1 MTISSEQL
9 LSGGQG
15 EIGGPES
22 GGPEEPG
29 MPTQSRRTLVLRR
42 FLRSKESV
50 IGFVMLAL
58 LFFMAFVGPYFT
70 HWSYLDN
77 DFTALR
83 VPPNADHWFGTNQI
97 GQDMFALTM
106 HGMQKSLIIG
116 LLVAIL
122 SVTLS
127 AVVGS
132 FAGYFIGATDKA
144 LSWLV
149 DLFLVIPSFLVVAIL
164 SPLFRGGTWFIL
176 VVLLAAFGWM
186 ITARIV
192 RGMTISLKEREFV
205 QAARYMGV
213 SPVKI
218 IFKHIIPNIASLLI
232 VDGTLQ
238 VSIAIVAATSLSY
251 FGFGVQPPDVA
262 IGTLIKDGTN
272 SASEFPWLFGFPA
285 LMLILIVLAANLLG
299 DGLRDALDPNAG
311 KSQ

>member
-9 LSGGQG
+9 VSGGRG
-15 EIGGPES
+15 EADGYDA
-22 GGPEEPG
+22 GGPEEPDR
-29 MPTQSRRTLVLRR
+29 PTQSRRTLVLRR

-50 IGFVMLAL
+50 IGFVLLAL

-106 HGMQKSLIIG
+106 RGAQKTLIIG
-116 LLVAIL
+116 LLVAVL
-122 SVTLS
+122 SVAIS
-127 AVVGS
+127 AIVGA
-132 FAGYFIGATDKA
+132 FAGYFGGKTDKA
-144 LSWLV
+144 LSWLI
-149 DLFLVIPSFLVVAIL
+149 DLFLVIPVFLVVSIL
-164 SPLFRGGTWFIL
+164 SPRFRGSTWLIL
-176 VVLLAAFGWM
+176 VVLIAAFGWM

-192 RGMTISLKEREFV
+192 RGMTISLREREFV

-218 IFKHIIPNIASLLI
+218 IFKHIIPNIGSLLI
-232 VDGTLQ
+232 IDGTLQ
-238 VSIAIVAATSLSY
+238 VSIAVVVATSLSY
-251 FGFGVQPPDVA
+251 FGFGVQAPDVS
-262 IGTLIKDGTN
+262 IGTLLQSGTN

-285 LMLILIVLAANLLG
+285 LMLVLTVLAASLLG